1 MNQERNLG
9 VTEARFGLTIV
20 ICLLAAVGF
29 FVLLRVGNTGEP
41 TAVEFRNLQAQPELQ
56 PAPQVADNNQVQVLP
71 VEPEPRIAR
80 RTELL
85 QATYSDGAPTSTGN
99 LESNAA
105 APDIRR

>member
-20 ICLLAAVGF
+20 ICMLAAVGF

-41 TAVEFRNLQAQPELQ
+41 TTVEFRTPPTQEEPR

-80 RTELL
+80 RPDLL

-99 LESNAA
+99 PESKTAI
-105 APDIRR
+105 PDIRR